1 MEARD
6 LNSFDLCSDCS
17 YACCTS
23 VRVGSLCRRSRF
35 FEEARLALICV
46 VDGGSSMFS
55 LVSLRKLSLAGA
67 GLRMVSLTGEPRRG
81 LMSLIWVK
89 TDLAALIC
97 DWRDACISSYLAL
110 MRSGDWAFA
119 V

>member
-1 MEARD
+1 
-6 LNSFDLCSDCS
+6 
-17 YACCTS
+17 
-23 VRVGSLCRRSRF
+23 
-35 FEEARLALICV
+35 
-46 VDGGSSMFS
+46 
-55 LVSLRKLSLAGA
+55 
-67 GLRMVSLTGEPRRG
+67 

-97 DWRDACISSYLAL
+97 DWSDACISSYLAL